1 MKLSRKKIYLIRHGQ
16 TEFNRLGIVQGSGI
30 DTSLNDLGRRQARA
44 FFERYRD
51 VPFDRIYTSLLK
63 RSMETVEDF
72 VRNGVAHEPL
82 AGLNEINWGK
92 KEGQRITPESDV
104 YYRYLIDEWSKG
116 NTGLAIEGG
125 ESPDD
130 VFLRIGASLDHIMSR
145 PDERNVLICMH
156 GRAMRIMLCRMMER
170 PLRFMDE
177 FKHTNVGLYLLGYNG
192 EGFVLE
198 LENDTSHLV

>member
-1 MKLSRKKIYLIRHGQ
+1 LKLSRKKIYLIRHGQ

-30 DTSLNDLGRRQARA
+30 DTSLNDYGRQQARA
-44 FFERYRD
+44 FFKRYRE
-51 VPFDRIYTSLLK
+51 VPFDRIYTSALK
-63 RSMETVEDF
+63 RTVETVEDF
-72 VRNGVAHEPL
+72 LRNGVEHEPL

-92 KEGQRITPESDV
+92 KEGQKISPESDV
-104 YYRYLIDEWSKG
+104 YYRYLIDEWSRG

-125 ESPDD
+125 ESPED
-130 VFLRIGASLDHIMSR
+130 VFSRIDASFDLIMSR
-145 PDERNVLICMH
+145 QHERNVLICMH
-156 GRAMRIMLCRMMER
+156 GRAMRIMLCRIMER

-198 LENDTSHLV
+198 LENDTSHLG

>member
-30 DTSLNDLGRRQARA
+30 DTSLNDYGRQQARA

-51 VPFDRIYTSLLK
+51 VPFDRIYTSVLK
-63 RSMETVEDF
+63 RTVETVEHF
-72 VRNGVAHEPL
+72 VSSGVAYESL

-116 NTGLAIEGG
+116 NTALAIEGG
-125 ESPDD
+125 ESPED
-130 VFLRIGASLDHIMSR
+130 VFQRIDASLDHIMSR
-145 PDERNVLICMH
+145 PHERNVLICMH

-198 LENDTSHLV
+198 MENDTSHLE